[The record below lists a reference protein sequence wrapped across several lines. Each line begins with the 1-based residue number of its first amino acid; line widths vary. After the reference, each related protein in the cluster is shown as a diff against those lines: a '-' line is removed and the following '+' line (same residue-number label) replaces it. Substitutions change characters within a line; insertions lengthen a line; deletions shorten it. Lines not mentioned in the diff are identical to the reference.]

1 MALHEYEAFNYSGDV
16 FYSDNPILTEA
27 LEHNGTLSSTSAPRS
42 ILEFLLQTAPEYIKS
57 VPKHWLKQD
66 LPPANGQTYL
76 SIAFLIIGIPA
87 HLCHI
92 VVFLAY
98 AR

>member
-1 MALHEYEAFNYSGDV
+1 MALHEYEVFDSENV
-16 FYSDNPILTEA
+16 FYSDTPIIRKL
-27 LEHNGTLSSTSAPRS
+27 LEHNSTLSSTSPPRS
-42 ILEFLLQTAPEYIKS
+42 ILKFLLETNPEYIKL
-57 VPKHWLKQD
+57 VPNHWLKQD

-87 HLCHI
+87 QLCHI